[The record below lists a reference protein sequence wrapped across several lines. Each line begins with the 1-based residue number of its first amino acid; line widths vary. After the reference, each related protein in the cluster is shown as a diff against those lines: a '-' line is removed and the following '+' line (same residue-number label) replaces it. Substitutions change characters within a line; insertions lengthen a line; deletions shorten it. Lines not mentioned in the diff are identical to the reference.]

1 MSLIGSLWDSSAA
14 FHRDAAHSALSADR
28 AGFPNRRGARWSPP
42 LFLSLHSHTFTH
54 THTASLICRHTSTT
68 TTRHPNVSV
77 SSRWIV
83 LRNLELS
90 QVIPN
95 NFNLQKVDSVPSC
108 PHLTCAGSK
117 IKSRI
122 QTWKNPTK
130 SPHSQTL
137 EMLCGGF
144 RGGCT
149 EDVET
154 LADRA
159 VLPVQSDISQSLK
172 DWLLNIKRGN

>member
-1 MSLIGSLWDSSAA
+1 MQ
-14 FHRDAAHSALSADR
+14 HTQHSALTEPDSQT
-28 AGFPNRRGARWSPP
+28 GEGHVGLRRRFSPCI
-42 LFLSLHSHTFTH
+42 HTRSHTH
-54 THTASLICRHTSTT
+54 THCKLNLPTHEPT

-83 LRNLELS
+83 LGNLELS

-108 PHLTCAGSK
+108 PHLACAGSK

-130 SPHSQTL
+130 LPHSQTL

-159 VLPVQSDISQSLK
+159 VLPVQPDISQSLK
-172 DWLLNIKRGN
+172 DWLLNIIRGN